1 VAKRTRPECLAA
13 VAFLATRVTMSDE
26 VDMEKLMRLLGY
38 MLATPHRGIAFK
50 IGKFMSLNAFIDAA
64 STIHGEIVWLNPK
77 LTNTPPPCPIR
88 ILILS
93 LALTAKYTGVSLC
106 LDTDPVFY
114 SMSCCPAVLSLVCP
128 MSCLSALSSLSVTTD
143 YCPGTHRLQT
153 MQTMIH

>member
-1 VAKRTRPECLAA
+1 VANRTRPECLAA

-26 VDMEKLMRLLGY
+26 DDMEKLMRLLGY

-64 STIHGEIVWLNPK
+64 STIHCEIVWLNPK
-77 LTNTPPPCPIR
+77 LTNTPPPPNTDSDFKSGFDGEIYG
-88 ILILS
+88 S
-93 LALTAKYTGVSLC
+93 VAVSRYGF
-106 LDTDPVFY
+106 PVFY